1 MMDKDLVNRI
11 DRALERGLEMAEVLA
26 ALLDH
31 IVAKHPENK
40 CCGLVVNE
48 HLPE

>member
-1 MMDKDLVNRI
+1 MDQDLVNRI
-11 DRALERGLEMAEVLA
+11 DRALERGMALAEVLA

-40 CCGLVVNE
+40 CCGMVVAE